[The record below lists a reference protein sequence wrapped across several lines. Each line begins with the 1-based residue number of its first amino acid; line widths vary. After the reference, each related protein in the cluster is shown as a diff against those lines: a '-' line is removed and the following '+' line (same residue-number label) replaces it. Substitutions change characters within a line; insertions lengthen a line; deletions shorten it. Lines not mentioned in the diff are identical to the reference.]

1 MFDRFGEFDSA
12 AEINETAVN
21 LRREG
26 DIESLKV
33 LATENGIDPEI
44 GRASCRERV

>member
-1 MFDRFGEFDSA
+1 MIPVTHVLVLAWLQFLVGL
-12 AEINETAVN
+12 IGML

-26 DIESLKV
+26 MV
-33 LATENGIDPEI
+33 EI